1 MYCEQYDEI
10 YEDDSMWWAQQDEER
25 QQWEQDRLERARD
38 MIEEVKHVVNT
49 I

>member
-10 YEDDSMWWAQQDEER
+10 YEDDSMWWLAQDEER
-25 QQWEQDRLERARD
+25 EQWEQDRLERARD
-38 MIEEVKHVVNT
+38 MQEELKHVNRN